1 MSQAPIDTAALER
14 LLEVIG
20 GESEDLQELI
30 DDYMENAPQ
39 LAAQMRT
46 GSEAG
51 DWDAVRIA
59 AHSLK
64 SNARDFGATQL
75 ADHCAE
81 LEQQCKEGVPAD
93 PEIAVARIEREEL
106 EAREALAGVKVEDF
120 GSG

>member
-1 MSQAPIDTAALER
+1 MSQAGIDRAALER

-30 DDYMENAPQ
+30 DDYVENAPL
-39 LAAQMRT
+39 LAAKIRT

-64 SNARDFGATQL
+64 SNARDFGAIQL
-75 ADHCAE
+75 AEHCAA
-81 LEQQCKEGVPAD
+81 LERQCKEGVPAD
-93 PEIAVARIEREEL
+93 SETTIAMIEREEV